1 MSDAPP
7 EQPAYGTSSAM
18 DMPPRGP
25 GYHARAH
32 ALTVAGGLVEA
43 MIAKGYGGKF
53 ASDVQGQAADWTTT
67 LADKLATWLTK
78 EAG

>member
-53 ASDVQGQAADWTTT
+53 EAADWTTT